1 MGPRTLPKVSRLS
14 GQGNGRGSVPA
25 DLSPDSGQGTTS
37 PDRVLANA
45 AHTLCAIKRTL
56 RSDIGQFERELT
68 YRAGMEMFQCYIV
81 REFGTGDV
89 PEKRELFDHLIDVFI
104 KDGLGTFEV
113 TSYEPSEPFME
124 ISCPDSLEA
133 IGYLGHGDTQDRS
146 SCSFTCGLLAGVG
159 RHVFGID
166 DCEGPNEIVAAEKS
180 CVSTGEPECRFII
193 GKRSKLEALG
203 YSVDSIKESV
213 SEHAL
218 RLNDEILTRNLDLQ
232 NLNLDLERQVRRR
245 TEELNRWEQNFRSL
259 LNLSPDAVLVC
270 LMDGTI
276 KNLNESASQTLGYE
290 SPAQLESKKVSSI
303 LLDGENAWER
313 CLWLVNKEGMLRN
326 QEFDFV
332 KKHGQK
338 MTGEV
343 SARVAD
349 MHPERCIYVVVRD
362 VTERNQLKTKL
373 EVAKAEC
380 EFFNDLLSHDV
391 ANYMSAAMHFL
402 ERVLA
407 SNGMA
412 EDDRRSLSV
421 AVKDVKGAYEL
432 ASVVRDLSKADS
444 LGESECQNPTDLC
457 GTIADAVEEA
467 GRVYYDRRVKISFD
481 RPSPACYV
489 SGSPLLE
496 RLFVNLL
503 TNAIKFDPTDEVAIE
518 VVVEPATHKGA
529 EYWSVRISDNG
540 KGIPDHEKE
549 KVFERY
555 FRGDVGVS
563 GAGLGL
569 HVVRKIAKACGG
581 LVWAENRVQ
590 GDYTKGTVMVT
601 LLRRAADGQN
611 NHKH

>member
-1 MGPRTLPKVSRLS
+1 MGPRTLPEVSRLS

-37 PDRVLANA
+37 PDRMLANA

-56 RSDIGQFERELT
+56 KSDVGQFERELT
-68 YRAGMEMFQCYIV
+68 YRAGMEMFQCYII

-89 PEKRELFDHLIDVFI
+89 PEQRALFDHLMEVFV

-113 TSYEPSEPFME
+113 VTYEPSEQFIE

-133 IGYLGHGDTQDRS
+133 IGYLGHGDTQDRPC
-146 SCSFTCGLLAGVG
+146 CSFTCGLLAGVG
-159 RHVFGID
+159 RHVFAVD
-166 DCEGPNEIVAAEKS
+166 DCEGPNEIVAAERS
-180 CVSTGEPECRFII
+180 CVSTGEPECRFMI
-193 GKRSKLEALG
+193 GKRFKLESLG
-203 YSVDSIKESV
+203 YRVDSVKESV

-245 TEELNRWEQNFRSL
+245 TEELKRWEQNYRSL
-259 LNLSPDAVLVC
+259 LNLSPDAVIVC

-276 KNLNESASQTLGYE
+276 KTLNESASQLLGYE
-290 SPAQLESKKVSSI
+290 SAEDLESKRISSV
-303 LLDGENAWER
+303 LLDGENAWEK
-313 CLWLVNKEGMLRN
+313 CLWLVNKEGTLRN

-332 KKHGQK
+332 KRKGGK
-338 MTGEV
+338 VVGEV
-343 SARVAD
+343 SARIAD
-349 MHPERCIYVVVRD
+349 MHPERCVYMVVRD
-362 VTERNQLKTKL
+362 VTERNQLKARM
-373 EVAKAEC
+373 EAARAEC
-380 EFFNDLLSHDV
+380 EFFNDLLSHDI

-402 ERVLA
+402 ERLPA
-407 SNGMA
+407 SNGMT
-412 EDDRRSLSV
+412 EDDRRALNVV
-421 AVKDVKGAYEL
+421 AKDVKGAYEL

-444 LGESECQNPTDLC
+444 LGESECQSPTDVC
-457 GTIADAVEEA
+457 GIIEDAVEEA
-467 GRVYYDRRVKISFD
+467 KRMYSDRRMTISVD
-481 RPSPACYV
+481 KPSPACYV
-489 SGSPLLE
+489 EGSPLLE

-503 TNAIKFDPTDEVAIE
+503 TNAIKFDSSDEAVVE
-518 VVVEPATHKGA
+518 VTIEPATHKGA
-529 EYWSVRISDNG
+529 NYWSVRISDHG

-549 KVFERY
+549 KAFERY